1 MIFCWHRSPEQT
13 HADPSTVLSV
23 KARLQK
29 EPLFSSRR
37 QSYPILV
44 FVRMQRPPPPPLLRH
59 PRVST
64 SRSLTKA
71 SRQWRGLIFVQDAKY
86 KPSMRASRRCI
97 HGLLCCRYRRTVKP
111 ADTQHGALYSCFRPH
126 SFRCH
131 GILSPRP
138 VCDRGF
144 TLIPAGINCAVP
156 NIHSCTVSDVTCTAS
171 CSYRE

>member
-1 MIFCWHRSPEQT
+1 MTHLWDLSTYMIFCWHRFPEQT

-23 KARLQK
+23 KALLQK

-64 SRSLTKA
+64 SGSLTKA
-71 SRQWRGLIFVQDAKY
+71 SRQWRRLIFVQDAKY

-97 HGLLCCRYRRTVKP
+97 HGLLCCRYRRTVKQ
-111 ADTQHGALYSCFRPH
+111 ADTQHGRSIRVFFP
-126 SFRCH
+126 
-131 GILSPRP
+131 ILF
-138 VCDRGF
+138 VAMVF
-144 TLIPAGINCAVP
+144 
-156 NIHSCTVSDVTCTAS
+156 
-171 CSYRE
+171 